1 MVESITQAT
10 YVSQARSWCFITNM
24 VSLLSDF
31 VEKSATMTEALL
43 EVVLIRD
50 SLQRQLRAS
59 PIWKRRDALL
69 RGPGDAAFARWDLLP
84 LDKRSWETDSAP
96 R

>member
-1 MVESITQAT
+1 
-10 YVSQARSWCFITNM
+10 M

-43 EVVLIRD
+43 EVVPIRD

-84 LDKRSWETDSAP
+84 LDKQSWETDSAP

>member
-1 MVESITQAT
+1 MVNCGRSHH
-10 YVSQARSWCFITNM
+10 ARRPTFRKQGVEWCFITNM

-31 VEKSATMTEALL
+31 VEKSATMTEVLL

-59 PIWKRRDALL
+59 PIWKRRDA
-69 RGPGDAAFARWDLLP
+69 
-84 LDKRSWETDSAP
+84 
-96 R
+96 